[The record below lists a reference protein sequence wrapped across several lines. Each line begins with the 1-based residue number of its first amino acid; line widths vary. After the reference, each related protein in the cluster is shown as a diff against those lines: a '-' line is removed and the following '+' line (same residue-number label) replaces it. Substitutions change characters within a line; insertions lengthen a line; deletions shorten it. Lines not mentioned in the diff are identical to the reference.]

1 MRSKNIENE
10 IQMATYT
17 RRENPKTCNNE
28 IGKRSFSQ
36 PKPRLTIHIASVLH
50 VSVRLLAVALTCL
63 VTLSPKKLNSA
74 ILHAI
79 TTPDQSTLGV
89 PIVWCQPRVRSK
101 KGERAATDGIERIGM
116 KNRTVMTPKRPSN
129 PTATR
134 GATA

>member
-1 MRSKNIENE
+1 MNE
-10 IQMATYT
+10 YNATYT
-17 RRENPKTCNNE
+17 NSENPRTCKSE

-36 PKPRLTIHIASVLH
+36 PNPKLTIQIASVRH

-79 TTPDQSTLGV
+79 TTPDHSTLGV

-101 KGERAATDGIERIGM
+101 KGEQAATDGIERMGM
-116 KNRTVMTPKRPSN
+116 KSRTVMTPKRPS
-129 PTATR
+129 
-134 GATA
+134 